1 MREGWLKKIGG
12 YVLPPKVEF
21 ARICSVHFSQES
33 FHQGRARKDPVKKRH
48 LLPSAVPTLFL
59 NCSEAPNVNK
69 NAVAEPAEPNL
80 KFNILRREFPL
91 VVNSERRIGSSNT
104 TSPTTSHV
112 VVEDNIVNISTPK
125 GIHRRS
131 DWLDAN
137 VDIEESPPVASGPE
151 RRVCNSSPRRS
162 VARRHDR
169 LQNTPHLT
177 RLARSKHRR
186 QSSSDP
192 LSPAWKRRKRFLMDN
207 CTGQTSQKKATHSH
221 VADDVDA
228 ELRHRRSLSNFF
240 KKSLCDA
247 SAAVTSVEQECAE
260 LKMKLKAKIEEQSP
274 FIKKNKDLKEI
285 VDCLKKQLQ
294 EAEAEK
300 ERMSCAKEEYVRE

>member
-1 MREGWLKKIGG
+1 MSPWQGHMYRVG
-12 YVLPPKVEF
+12 YVPPKRPF
-21 ARICSVHFSQES
+21 GPLWARICSVHFSQES

-80 KFNILRREFPL
+80 KFNILRRKFPL

-104 TSPTTSHV
+104 TSSTTSHV

-162 VARRHDR
+162 VAG
-169 LQNTPHLT
+169 LWFINVP
-177 RLARSKHRR
+177 
-186 QSSSDP
+186 P
-192 LSPAWKRRKRFLMDN
+192 CVVN
-207 CTGQTSQKKATHSH
+207 
-221 VADDVDA
+221 
-228 ELRHRRSLSNFF
+228 
-240 KKSLCDA
+240 
-247 SAAVTSVEQECAE
+247 
-260 LKMKLKAKIEEQSP
+260 KLIL
-274 FIKKNKDLKEI
+274 N
-285 VDCLKKQLQ
+285 
-294 EAEAEK
+294 
-300 ERMSCAKEEYVRE
+300 RYNY